1 MFRRFIIPV
10 LIVAAGFG
18 GMKFLASF
26 KKEQKRLPP
35 RPFVRTLTTNL
46 VRYNDLS
53 PSIETMGRVLPLEQ
67 IQLTPE
73 VSGLVLDRSFKLFKG
88 NTFRKNETL
97 LRIDT
102 IQVYFNY
109 SATISDLQNALAGL
123 LPELK
128 TDQPKSLETWQ
139 RFFSRLSV
147 DTLPA
152 LPEVQTDREKLL
164 ATRYQIYKL
173 YFLARQQQNT
183 LGKHTIRAP
192 FTGTVEETRVFPAS
206 MARAGTALATLV
218 RTDAIEIELALTQ
231 QQLPFISTGS
241 TVMVDLEGTDVT
253 RTGTVN
259 RISNILDKRMQ
270 TAAVFVRIDGSTG
283 PLIKNGAYAKV
294 RMAGS
299 VIEHAVAIPRKA
311 LHNRVFV
318 YTIEAD
324 TLAEHRIEIAYQSVD
339 TAYCTGGIA
348 DGAELIIEPL
358 QDAVIGMAVQNPAT
372 ARERQKT
379 ISGSGGMRSGKSGK
393 PSAAK
398 VSKPQGS
405 PTENVK
411 KQPRPATGAQ

>member
-35 RPFVRTLTTNL
+35 RPFIRTLTTST
-46 VRYNDLS
+46 VHYNDLS

-67 IQLTPE
+67 IQLAPE

-88 NTFRKNETL
+88 NTFRKNDIL

-102 IQVYFNY
+102 IQAYFNY

-128 TDQPKSLETWQ
+128 TDQPKALEAWQ

-164 ATRYQIYKL
+164 ATRYQIYRL

-192 FTGTVEETRVFPAS
+192 FTGTVEETQAYPGS

-241 TVMVDLEGTDVT
+241 TVMVDLEGTDAT
-253 RTGTVN
+253 QTGTVN

-270 TAAVFVRIDGSTG
+270 TAAAFVRIDGCTG
-283 PLIKNGAYAKV
+283 PLIKSGAYAKV

-299 VIEHAVAIPRKA
+299 VIAHAVAIPRKA

-318 YTIEAD
+318 YTIESD
-324 TLAEHRIEIAYQSVD
+324 TLAEHRIKIAYQSVD
-339 TAYCTGGIA
+339 SAYCTGGIA
-348 DGAELIIEPL
+348 EGGELIVEPL

-372 ARERQKT
+372 ARKRQKT
-379 ISGSGGMRSGKSGK
+379 MSGPGMRSDKSAK

-398 VSKPQGS
+398 NPKQKGS
-405 PTENVK
+405 PAADLQ